1 MTATETKPHDPVKD
15 AEDYIQ
21 PDAEE
26 AEDGEED
33 AGNVG
38 GTGEGKKKKKKKK
51 PKKKKPEQ
59 SDPPR
64 IGLSKFFSDG
74 IYPEGEIQHY
84 KDDNTWR
91 TTSEEKRY
99 NERMANED
107 PETTYQSIRRAAE
120 VHRQVRQHARKTIR
134 PGMTMTEIAE
144 NIEAGTRALVEENG
158 LESGVGF
165 PTGVSLN
172 NCAAHYTPN
181 AGDTTVLQQGDVLKV
196 DIGVH
201 VKGRIADSAFTL
213 TFDHNYDK
221 LLEAVKAATDTG
233 VREAGID
240 VRLGE
245 LGGLIQET
253 MESYEVEIG
262 GKVYP
267 VKPIENLSGHSI
279 NPYQIHGG
287 KSVLLV
293 KNDDQTKMEEGE
305 YFAIETF
312 GSTGRGRIVESGEC
326 SHYAKVVDAP
336 RVPLRL
342 TSAKSLLSSINK
354 NFGTL
359 PFCRRYLDRA
369 GESKYLLA
377 LNHLVA
383 QGIVQDY
390 PPLCDQRGSMTA
402 QFVLSTDSLQY
413 YATPGVTPPSARV
426 NPKLKIQPRR
436 PLRIW
441 DVWKYGVVVV
451 SKATEI
457 TGDVLSHHVWG
468 PRKKSWGIE
477 MTIVSSIMRGAGR
490 HSSLVDIATI
500 RMLMSIGGLVPLPSD
515 ALVTPVTFRVKKRN
529 LRGILAEFDQ
539 AENGTRELSG
549 EWVVGKK
556 TWQRLQAEWRTTRSQ
571 ISSDAQ
577 ILNES
582 VKTKEQVILYIH
594 GGAYYL
600 SSAAAQRL
608 ISIPLSKFTDAR
620 VFALDYRL
628 APETRF
634 PGPLHDVVSGYLRL
648 VEDLHIPPEN
658 ILLAGDSAG
667 GGLCLALLMYLRDHN
682 YSLPAG
688 AILMSPWVDLTMSC
702 ESWDSN
708 ASFDV
713 VPFPAQDDHMNPV
726 ALYLGER
733 MEDYLTH
740 PYASPLFGD
749 FEGLPPLLIQ
759 VGDAEVLRDE
769 VTLLAHKAT
778 LAGVDVRHEL
788 FEDAIHV
795 FQAYPFLAA
804 TRRAFSSM
812 KNFVRNILP
821 QIRTRSPRPLNLR
834 AELHL
839 EEEIE
844 NENATVV
851 RGDGVEI
858 KAGMESVN
866 DKLGVEDTDDPENK
880 DNKRRDSREYP
891 SWERGSRIWPFV
903 NLPSPLD
910 EDDEHKHHAEGV
922 TVTRPPSPAVS
933 SHPYTDTSEGTA
945 GIRRIRSAVSLV
957 AVPVP
962 PTLIARPHHRKISAL
977 ESRKAAPGH
986 IRLPAAVMTKCSSP
1000 SHSPLHSPSLRRSSM
1015 SHPDIASLVENW
1027 SHTGPANQ
1035 TMLYEA
1041 ALHSHP

>member
-1 MTATETKPHDPVKD
+1 MT
-15 AEDYIQ
+15 
-21 PDAEE
+21 
-26 AEDGEED
+26 
-33 AGNVG
+33 
-38 GTGEGKKKKKKKK
+38 
-51 PKKKKPEQ
+51 
-59 SDPPR
+59 
-64 IGLSKFFSDG
+64 
-74 IYPEGEIQHY
+74 
-84 KDDNTWR
+84 
-91 TTSEEKRY
+91 
-99 NERMANED
+99 
-107 PETTYQSIRRAAE
+107 
-120 VHRQVRQHARKTIR
+120 
-134 PGMTMTEIAE
+134 
-144 NIEAGTRALVEENG
+144 
-158 LESGVGF
+158 
-165 PTGVSLN
+165 
-172 NCAAHYTPN
+172 
-181 AGDTTVLQQGDVLKV
+181 
-196 DIGVH
+196 
-201 VKGRIADSAFTL
+201 
-213 TFDHNYDK
+213 
-221 LLEAVKAATDTG
+221 
-233 VREAGID
+233 
-240 VRLGE
+240 
-245 LGGLIQET
+245 
-253 MESYEVEIG
+253 
-262 GKVYP
+262 
-267 VKPIENLSGHSI
+267 
-279 NPYQIHGG
+279 
-287 KSVLLV
+287 SV
-293 KNDDQTKMEEGE
+293 
-305 YFAIETF
+305 F
-312 GSTGRGRIVESGEC
+312 
-326 SHYAKVVDAP
+326 H
-336 RVPLRL
+336 
-342 TSAKSLLSSINK
+342 
-354 NFGTL
+354 
-359 PFCRRYLDRA
+359 RA
-369 GESKYLLA
+369 GVTESFTSL
-377 LNHLVA
+377 
-383 QGIVQDY
+383 G
-390 PPLCDQRGSMTA
+390 
-402 QFVLSTDSLQY
+402 QFDKDISTDSLQY

-426 NPKLKIQPRR
+426 NPKLKIRPRR
-436 PLRIW
+436 PLRLW
-441 DVWKYGVVVV
+441 DVWKYGAVVF

-457 TGDVLSHHVWG
+457 TGDVVSHHVWG

-490 HSSLVDIATI
+490 HSSLIDIATI

-515 ALVTPVTFRVKKRN
+515 ALVTPVTFRVKKRG

-571 ISSDAQ
+571 LSANAQ

-582 VKTKEQVILYIH
+582 LKTKEQVILYLH

-667 GGLCLALLMYLRDHN
+667 GGLCLALLMYLRDCG

-713 VPFPAQDDHMNPV
+713 VPFPAQDDHMNPI

-749 FEGLPPLLIQ
+749 FTGLPPLLIQ

-804 TRRAFSSM
+804 TRRAFLSM
-812 KNFVRNILP
+812 KNFVRFILP

-851 RGDGVEI
+851 RGDGVEV
-858 KAGMESVN
+858 KTGMEGVN
-866 DKLGVEDTDDPENK
+866 DKLGGAQDHTDMENMG
-880 DNKRRDSREYP
+880 DKRRTPKEYP
-891 SWERGSRIWPFV
+891 SWERSSRIWPLV
-903 NLPSPLD
+903 NLPTPPD
-910 EDDEHKHHAEGV
+910 EDEEHKHHADPI
-922 TVTRPPSPAVS
+922 TVTRPPSPPLS
-933 SHPYTDTSEGTA
+933 SHPFTDTSEETA

-957 AVPVP
+957 AVAVP
-962 PTLIARPHHRKISAL
+962 PTVIARRHHRKAPASEHRRHPSL
-977 ESRKAAPGH
+977 ESRRAAPGH
-986 IRLPAAVMTKCSSP
+986 IRLPPAPMMSKCTSS
-1000 SHSPLHSPSLRRSSM
+1000 SQSPLHSPSLRRSSM
-1015 SHPDIASLVENW
+1015 SHPDIASLVEDW
-1027 SHTGPANQ
+1027 SHTGPANK

-1041 ALHSHP
+1041 VPSS